1 MAGDEQVADL
11 RGGEGFIGGVD
22 RPGPIV
28 LLLESRSPVCINDR
42 TVQGLMRV
50 GLPKLPHRLA
60 RCQELRG
67 QLWDEFVSQLRD
79 VRRRGGVELGQARMI
94 FHDIHGANDLFV
106 MVDLF
111 LESLQLGTEVVTL
124 RIEISIA
131 LEHGGHINEL
141 RDAYP
146 SSPRG
151 GRAESVRALLPRAG
165 AAFAGTGRR
174 LRADGAGTD
183 GTFFRH

>member
-1 MAGDEQVADL
+1 MLAC
-11 RGGEGFIGGVD
+11 
-22 RPGPIV
+22 
-28 LLLESRSPVCINDR
+28 RSSP
-42 TVQGLMRV
+42 TVS
-50 GLPKLPHRLA
+50 LA
-60 RCQELRG
+60 AEELRG

-151 GRAESVRALLPRAG
+151 GHAESVRGFLRRAG
-165 AAFAGTGRR
+165 AAFAGTGSACATMAPALVELFPATHADLVSAPALAAKHARQEV
-174 LRADGAGTD
+174 LCGVALMRA
-183 GTFFRH
+183 